1 MKKKVPNCAG
11 ERRRRRSKRRGE
23 DEWRTTRRRG
33 KRSLERKKEYK
44 KTGVRGGRER
54 EREGGRKIG
63 FPTFGE
69 AGESFNDG
77 GFSSH
82 SGRVTNLSL
91 LVVLITASRGNQG
104 ERRKGRRVEER
115 GDPGKDDDGEI
126 DGDRYK

>member
-1 MKKKVPNCAG
+1 MRGDEGGVKEEERTSG
-11 ERRRRRSKRRGE
+11 ERRGGGE
-23 DEWRTTRRRG
+23 EREVWRG
-33 KRSLERKKEYK
+33 KKNIK
-44 KTGVRGGRER
+44 KTGVRGGR

-126 DGDRYK
+126 DGDR